1 MLNDEICGKCYDCEW
16 FVGGECDG
24 RVNSCGEY
32 EPVNIDGREG
42 W

>member
-16 FVGGECDG
+16 FVGGECRG
-24 RVNSCGEY
+24 RDKPCDEY
-32 EPVNIDGREG
+32 EPVNIDGRE